1 MCCCLSMDMY
11 RMGRMGGS
19 CVRTVLWM
27 EGWMGVEE
35 LTTHDEQLI
44 SSSSLDVGVGIHSED
59 WNQKSMAKRKLWC
72 TILRREDVLVLADV
86 LLW

>member
-1 MCCCLSMDMY
+1 MDVY
-11 RMGRMGGS
+11 RMGRMGGL

-44 SSSSLDVGVGIHSED
+44 SSSSLDVGVGVHSEN
-59 WNQKSMAKRKLWC
+59 WNQKSMANGKLSC
-72 TILRREDVLVLADV
+72 TILQREDVLVLADV

>member
-1 MCCCLSMDMY
+1 MDVY
-11 RMGRMGGS
+11 RMRRMGGL

-27 EGWMGVEE
+27 EGRMGVEE

-44 SSSSLDVGVGIHSED
+44 SSSSLDVEGGSIHSES
-59 WNQKSMAKRKLWC
+59 WNRKSMANDKLSC
-72 TILRREDVLVLADV
+72 TILQREDVLVIADV

>member
-1 MCCCLSMDMY
+1 MCIGWEEWED
-11 RMGRMGGS
+11 

-44 SSSSLDVGVGIHSED
+44 SSSSLDVGVGIHSEN
-59 WNQKSMAKRKLWC
+59 WNQKSMAKGKLSC
-72 TILRREDVLVLADV
+72 TILRREDVLVLAHV